1 MEAKTAMNDSFG
13 SWMLTG
19 GTRSELHEEAR
30 QRGHLAAFREARS
43 ERRTA
48 RRTDRVAAFTHTL
61 GDLRVRFAGGSASTT
76 PDCCPA

>member
-1 MEAKTAMNDSFG
+1 MNDSFG

-19 GTRSELHEEAR
+19 GTHSELHGEAR
-30 QRGHLAAFREARS
+30 QREHLATFREARS

-48 RRTDRVAAFTHTL
+48 RRAHRVAAFTQAL
-61 GDLRVRFAGGSASTT
+61 VELRVRFAGGPASTT